1 MLRGERSG
9 ARYQLAGR
17 VRVKVVRVN
26 LEQAKI
32 DFTLVE
38 QQGEAPAASAR
49 QEPGKK
55 KQIPPRQPQ
64 PQPQQRQQQK
74 PPRQPQPQPQQKQ
87 QQKPPRQPQPQPQQR
102 QKQKPKRK

>member
-9 ARYQLAGR
+9 AKYQLAGR

-38 QQGEAPAASAR
+38 AVIPAEAGIQPKRGRAPDWVPASA
-49 QEPGKK
+49 GTTASSAGTTASSAGTTASKK
-55 KQIPPRQPQ
+55 PRDID
-64 PQPQQRQQQK
+64 K
-74 PPRQPQPQPQQKQ
+74 KM
-87 QQKPPRQPQPQPQQR
+87 K
-102 QKQKPKRK
+102 KIEKYK